1 MFEEQAEARARREET
16 DEAQEEARAAFERP
30 QHYSIGTPSTTDRLL
45 DMLSRSAERQDR
57 LLSMMMERM
66 NHLEQRLSA
75 APTSSSAGFGVGR
88 GIPPPPPVGGP
99 PSVSATTTGG
109 ALGDGKLPFGVPMPV
124 ADHKS
129 WKSRHAEVLGY
140 RSWLESF
147 SSWIALFGE
156 VWSREVRE
164 CVTHD
169 NAISIRMLSSEQKL
183 RGLKLLSFIR
193 QAFSGSTKI
202 EGVIGH
208 YINTV
213 ADGEAHGYEALR
225 LIHREL
231 SLQSRAEVLSFR
243 EQTLKFQSRDRSLVD
258 IVRSVDIELHQY
270 DLLLSNWAIPTSIP
284 PTTAMSMRASL
295 EIPEADRTMILLRSL
310 PEQVRVHVSLF
321 HKSAMEVYKNL
332 KDVLLEYDISTRVM
346 SDVTG
351 KVSLF
356 EGKGSKGKDK
366 GKGKGGKS
374 DGKAGKGDKGEGK
387 SKGKSKGKD
396 RSTSRGPGVCFGCGK
411 AGHLAKD
418 CPEKAK
424 GKGKQRSQS
433 PKGKSEIV
441 CFRCGKKGHTRSN
454 CRVRMDRALDASMS
468 EPEPDTAEGDAI
480 VMSLRASFKNL
491 SEGTPESIPSS
502 RSVSS
507 AEHAMSHEQC
517 FRTTKRALGS
527 WLVDS
532 GATCHIISAEQ
543 LHLYHVVCEHRVTC
557 ELKAANGELI
567 RTSGVVDVEIFFNCL
582 QGRKESLKKFR
593 LTRCVVAHLP
603 LNVLSPY
610 ALSHAGWETRLSFEK
625 GSSCLKLRDLRVSLN
640 LDDRSWWCVAFE
652 GGNTRKQQ
660 SRQNNRQDAP
670 TNMEVD
676 TVAVSPIRPTGRS
689 EPQSALKPI
698 LKTRKEPVK
707 ASVEVLK
714 APRTPEGPS
723 QVFAAVNL
731 SKEGVSGEKGE
742 HESRAC
748 ASVGCQTKG
757 VVGQQ
762 GQHESREAASPVVL
776 FKRKGIRGEEVEPQ
790 SSARTSIGPAFVS
803 ANGRERVPQEARH
816 VGRLNFLVR
825 GLTDEMVETSCHSL
839 LEAPGDEE
847 YYECEETYPT
857 EHYYIGDVETEH
869 FWIGD
874 EEDRPLPGFEEG
886 QELLE
891 EDERQDSEEGP
902 DLEPIEDEQE
912 PDLNEVDLF
921 HHLSRGHTPYLSSCQ
936 ACVRSAGRLPARRL
950 KSRRNRN
957 AVASDFCFLGQVKWL
972 VLLVVQTGMILSMQM
987 HPTNYDANI
996 RQLNRLLKE
1005 AGLTGKQMELV
1016 SDSEAALQSLFRNAV
1031 KAEGSPVTGLSS
1043 FPTAP
1048 GRSQQNGLAERAVQ
1062 TFKRLIGSNIFSL
1075 EQQLGIRIP
1084 LESELLR
1091 HLGPYVYRCYN
1102 IHHIK
1107 EGSETT
1113 PLEKLRGVKRKKPKT
1128 LPFGSLVLGK
1138 GAPSAEIRELEDL
1151 SPTIYLGPINS
1162 TGGGFFGIL
1171 AGAGRIGVEDPDKVR
1186 VFNAGRV
1193 VTPCSWP
1200 VEDIQRL
1207 CIKAEG
1213 PPALLDPPPVVN
1225 PDGNADIDEP
1235 YVADDMKDPPSSLI
1249 VPPSGPPKRWVEEF
1263 GPTAGCSAC
1272 ERIKKTGKSHSR
1284 VHSSSCK
1291 RRYREYLE
1299 KQALVEKKR
1308 QSMPPI
1314 SDQEPKRP
1322 RGLGSGS
1329 VKLPVGSRPPPPIPL
1344 SGTPTAVPLAP
1355 AAPATGSEGPGVID
1369 GPLQPG

>member
-1 MFEEQAEARARREET
+1 MR
-16 DEAQEEARAAFERP
+16 
-30 QHYSIGTPSTTDRLL
+30 
-45 DMLSRSAERQDR
+45 
-57 LLSMMMERM
+57 
-66 NHLEQRLSA
+66 
-75 APTSSSAGFGVGR
+75 
-88 GIPPPPPVGGP
+88 
-99 PSVSATTTGG
+99 
-109 ALGDGKLPFGVPMPV
+109 
-124 ADHKS
+124 
-129 WKSRHAEVLGY
+129 
-140 RSWLESF
+140 
-147 SSWIALFGE
+147 
-156 VWSREVRE
+156 
-164 CVTHD
+164 
-169 NAISIRMLSSEQKL
+169 
-183 RGLKLLSFIR
+183 
-193 QAFSGSTKI
+193 
-202 EGVIGH
+202 
-208 YINTV
+208 
-213 ADGEAHGYEALR
+213 
-225 LIHREL
+225 
-231 SLQSRAEVLSFR
+231 
-243 EQTLKFQSRDRSLVD
+243 FQSRDRSLVD

-351 KVSLF
+351 EVSLL

-454 CRVRMDRALDASMS
+454 CRVRMDRTLEASMS
-468 EPEPDTAEGDAI
+468 EPERDTTEEDAI

-491 SEGTPESIPSS
+491 SEGTLECIPSS
-502 RSVSS
+502 QTVLS

-517 FRTTKRALGS
+517 FRTTKKALGS

-557 ELKAANGELI
+557 ELKAANGEPI
-567 RTSGVVDVEIFFNCL
+567 RTSGVVDVEIFFNCF

-593 LTRCVVAHLP
+593 LTRCVVAQLP

-625 GSSCLKLRDLRVSLN
+625 GSSCLKLRDLHVSLN

-652 GGNTRKQQ
+652 GGNNRKQQ
-660 SRQNNRQDAP
+660 NRQKARQDAP
-670 TNMEVD
+670 THMEVD
-676 TVAVSPIRPTGRS
+676 TIAVSPTRPTGCPD
-689 EPQSALKPI
+689 PQSVLKPI

-707 ASVEVLK
+707 ASVEVSK

-723 QVFAAVNL
+723 QVLATVNL
-731 SKEGVSGEKGE
+731 SREGVSGEKGE

-748 ASVGCQTKG
+748 ASVGCLTKG
-757 VVGQQ
+757 VIGQQ

-776 FKRKGIRGEEVEPQ
+776 FKKKGIGGEEVEPQ
-790 SSARTSIGPAFVS
+790 SSARTSIGSAFVS
-803 ANGRERVPQEARH
+803 ANGRERVPQEARY

-825 GLTDEMVETSCHSL
+825 GLTDEMVETTCHSL
-839 LEAPGDEE
+839 LEASGWKEQELEASGEEE
-847 YYECEETYPT
+847 YCECEETYPI
-857 EHYYIGDVETEH
+857 EYYYIGDVETEH

-874 EEDRPLPGFEEG
+874 DEDMPLPRFEEG

-902 DLEPIEDEQE
+902 GLEPVEDEQE

-921 HHLSRGHTPYLSSCQ
+921 HYLSRGHTPYLSSCQ
-936 ACVRSAGRLPARRL
+936 ACVTSAGRLPARRL

-957 AVASDFCFLGQVKWL
+957 AVASEFCFLGQVKWL

-1048 GRSQQNGLAERAVQ
+1048 GRSQQNGLAEREQ
-1062 TFKRLIGSNIFSL
+1062 FRRSSN
-1075 EQQLGIRIP
+1075 
-1084 LESELLR
+1084 
-1091 HLGPYVYRCYN
+1091 
-1102 IHHIK
+1102 
-1107 EGSETT
+1107 
-1113 PLEKLRGVKRKKPKT
+1113 
-1128 LPFGSLVLGK
+1128 
-1138 GAPSAEIRELEDL
+1138 
-1151 SPTIYLGPINS
+1151 
-1162 TGGGFFGIL
+1162 
-1171 AGAGRIGVEDPDKVR
+1171 
-1186 VFNAGRV
+1186 
-1193 VTPCSWP
+1193 
-1200 VEDIQRL
+1200 
-1207 CIKAEG
+1207 
-1213 PPALLDPPPVVN
+1213 
-1225 PDGNADIDEP
+1225 
-1235 YVADDMKDPPSSLI
+1235 
-1249 VPPSGPPKRWVEEF
+1249 
-1263 GPTAGCSAC
+1263 
-1272 ERIKKTGKSHSR
+1272 
-1284 VHSSSCK
+1284 
-1291 RRYREYLE
+1291 
-1299 KQALVEKKR
+1299 
-1308 QSMPPI
+1308 
-1314 SDQEPKRP
+1314 
-1322 RGLGSGS
+1322 
-1329 VKLPVGSRPPPPIPL
+1329 
-1344 SGTPTAVPLAP
+1344 
-1355 AAPATGSEGPGVID
+1355 
-1369 GPLQPG
+1369 